1 MKKLHILLIVTISLT
16 AFANEKP
23 SSNNTTNTLVIQK
36 AQQSNVNFSSNNEQY
51 QLIADGKAVKK
62 STTNYSSLSS
72 SENNTNSNQW
82 LSSVGPYQVS
92 IGSSDQNTQLT
103 ASATSASSNY
113 NQIAYNPRT
122 GNVAIITG
130 QIVITLKSGTT
141 AQSIASSHNI
151 NLSANYPHL
160 NTAFFTVTTGQDI
173 FEIIKL
179 LKQDTGVASAEV
191 DVIEHFAQPL

>member
-1 MKKLHILLIVTISLT
+1 MKKLHALLILTISLT

-72 SENNTNSNQW
+72 SENNTNSSQW

-92 IGSSDQNTQLT
+92 IGSNNQAAQST
-103 ASATSASSNY
+103 AATVSTSTNGY
-113 NQIAYNPRT
+113 QIAYNPRT

-130 QIVITLKSGTT
+130 QIIITLEPGTT
-141 AQSIASSHNI
+141 AQSIASGYNI
-151 NLSANYPHL
+151 NLSTNYPHL
-160 NTAFFTVTTGQDI
+160 NTAFFTVKTGQDI
-173 FEIIKL
+173 FDIVLL
-179 LKQDTGVASAEV
+179 LKQDIGVASAEI
-191 DVIEHFAQPL
+191 DVIENFAQPM